1 MPATKQMSRA
11 VGHAMPNLGVV
22 QYRVFARDGLLAG
35 VKRDVPR

>member
-1 MPATKQMSRA
+1 
-11 VGHAMPNLGVV
+11 MPNLGVV